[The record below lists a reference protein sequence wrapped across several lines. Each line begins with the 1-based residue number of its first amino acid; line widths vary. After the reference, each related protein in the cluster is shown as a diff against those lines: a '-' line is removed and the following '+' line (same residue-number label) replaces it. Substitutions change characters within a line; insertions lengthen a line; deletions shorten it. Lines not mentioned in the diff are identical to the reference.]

1 MSSPS
6 ARPSAGKISKAGH
19 TNLQGHSVN
28 WTQLKRL
35 LRLVARTED
44 EELSCD
50 ECFELLPQYVDREV
64 SGGAPNVLSGEAS
77 NVRLPLFRH
86 HVEQCAVC
94 REEYETLRELARLEA
109 EGRPPSIDDL
119 RRSL

>member
-19 TNLQGHSVN
+19 TNLQRHSVN

-44 EELSCD
+44 EELLCD
-50 ECFELLPQYVDREV
+50 ECFELLPQYVVVKSRA
-64 SGGAPNVLSGEAS
+64 G
-77 NVRLPLFRH
+77 LPTSYRARPPTF
-86 HVEQCAVC
+86 VC
-94 REEYETLRELARLEA
+94 RSSGTT
-109 EGRPPSIDDL
+109 
-119 RRSL
+119 